1 MKQSEIAELTNDEI
15 VEKIENES
23 NSIEKLRM
31 VHAVSPLENP
41 IQLREKRRNIARLK
55 TELKKR
61 MTNAE

>member
-23 NSIEKLRM
+23 NSKEKLNM
-31 VHAVSPLENP
+31 VNAVSPLDNP

>member
-1 MKQSEIAELTNDEI
+1 MKKSEIVELTNDEI
-15 VEKIENES
+15 VERIENES
-23 NSIEKLRM
+23 SSIEKLRM

-61 MTNAE
+61 MTNA

>member
-1 MKQSEIAELTNDEI
+1 MKQSEIVELTNDEI
-15 VEKIENES
+15 VERIENES
-23 NSIEKLRM
+23 SSIEKLRM

-61 MTNAE
+61 MTNA

>member
-1 MKQSEIAELTNDEI
+1 MKQSEIVELTNDEI
-15 VEKIENES
+15 VERIENES
-23 NSIEKLRM
+23 ISIEKLRM

-61 MTNAE
+61 MTNA